1 MSALDELKK
10 LLEEA
15 HLHRLKPETAVE
27 EKVKP
32 KASAN
37 AIAEFI
43 TNKQSQAISEL
54 DEDSQEL
61 IEKDIVQMTADL
73 LNKSNSSNNIPAAPQ
88 DIEAQRWND
97 PLRNTDFVT
106 QEQMNNHYKLL
117 LQRIQT
123 QLSTVGGG
131 GEVKLRML
139 DDVDRASIS
148 DGKFLKFDST
158 TNKFNFANVNAN
170 SLITNTTYVTT
181 AEYTV
186 QEDDYYIGV
195 DYAAPTTIILP
206 VSDIDGRHL
215 VIKDEDGDATTNP
228 ITLSGTIDNDA
239 GGAILQTNNGSL
251 SLIYRN
257 GWRII

>member
-1 MSALDELKK
+1 MSALDDLKA
-10 LLEEA
+10 LLQEA
-15 HLHRLKPETAVE
+15 ATQANSQPTPEPLVEVLKPIENQEPPTE
-27 EKVKP
+27 ENVAQQYAGLIGKRKP
-32 KASAN
+32 
-37 AIAEFI
+37 IPV
-43 TNKQSQAISEL
+43 SE
-54 DEDSQEL
+54 
-61 IEKDIVQMTADL
+61 
-73 LNKSNSSNNIPAAPQ
+73 
-88 DIEAQRWND
+88 DIETQRWND
-97 PLRNTDFVT
+97 PLRDTNFVT
-106 QEQMNNHYKLL
+106 QEQMNDHYKLL
-117 LQRIQT
+117 IQRIQT

-158 TNKFNFANVNAN
+158 TNKFKFANVNAN
-170 SLITNTTYVTT
+170 SLITTTYVTT

-186 QEDDYYIGV
+186 QEDDHYIGV

-228 ITLSGTIDNDA
+228 ITISGTIDNDA
-239 GGAILQTNNGSL
+239 GGAILQINNGSL

>member
-1 MSALDELKK
+1 VAEMSAIEEFKRLLKEAQESSHK
-10 LLEEA
+10 LVEQTPA
-15 HLHRLKPETAVE
+15 PIVE
-27 EKVKP
+27 EE
-32 KASAN
+32 N
-37 AIAEFI
+37 
-43 TNKQSQAISEL
+43 
-54 DEDSQEL
+54 
-61 IEKDIVQMTADL
+61 IVQKTARLIRTKKD
-73 LNKSNSSNNIPAAPQ
+73 NTPSAPQ

-106 QEQMNNHYKLL
+106 QKQMADHYGQF

-215 VIKDEDGDATTNP
+215 VIKDEDGDAATNP
-228 ITLSGTIDNDA
+228 ITISGTIDNDA
-239 GGAILQTNNGSL
+239 GGATLQINNGSL

>member
-10 LLEEA
+10 LLQEA
-15 HLHRLKPETAVE
+15 ATQANSQPIPEPLVEVLKPIENQEPPTE
-27 EKVKP
+27 ENVAQQYAGLIGKRKP
-32 KASAN
+32 
-37 AIAEFI
+37 IPV
-43 TNKQSQAISEL
+43 SE
-54 DEDSQEL
+54 
-61 IEKDIVQMTADL
+61 
-73 LNKSNSSNNIPAAPQ
+73 

-97 PLRNTDFVT
+97 PLRDTNFVT
-106 QEQMNNHYKLL
+106 QEQMNDHYKLL
-117 LQRIQT
+117 IQRIQT

-186 QEDDYYIGV
+186 QEDDHYIGV

-215 VIKDEDGDATTNP
+215 VVKDEDGDATTNP
-228 ITLSGTIDNDA
+228 ITISGTIDNDA
-239 GGAILQTNNGSL
+239 GGAILQINNGSL